1 MWIEYHDGVEREL
14 GQGGDLYDVK
24 DVASKSADNAARLAA
39 LFAFY
44 ERGSGAAIE
53 EDDFRGAAQIALWHL
68 SEARRFLGEFCLPE
82 EMTNAARLESW
93 LIRQCRKK
101 SSASISTREIQQY
114 GPYGLRDKRA
124 LDAALGE
131 LSELGRAREIRSA
144 KKRDVHI
151 NPAVLGGAR

>member
-93 LIRQCRKK
+93 LSGNVGKRAAQAFPPAK
-101 SSASISTREIQQY
+101 SSSTDPMAYATSERSMLRLASFRS
-114 GPYGLRDKRA
+114 LA
-124 LDAALGE
+124 VH
-131 LSELGRAREIRSA
+131 AR
-144 KKRDVHI
+144 
-151 NPAVLGGAR
+151 